1 MSGEVSVIVVVCVLP
16 ASWFIDS
23 SQYLHI
29 IASTGA
35 CLSLCLSVSMLLDLP
50 VSRLKKG

>member
-1 MSGEVSVIVVVCVLP
+1 MTACVGVLP

-29 IASTGA
+29 IASIGA

-50 VSRLKKG
+50 ISLLKTG